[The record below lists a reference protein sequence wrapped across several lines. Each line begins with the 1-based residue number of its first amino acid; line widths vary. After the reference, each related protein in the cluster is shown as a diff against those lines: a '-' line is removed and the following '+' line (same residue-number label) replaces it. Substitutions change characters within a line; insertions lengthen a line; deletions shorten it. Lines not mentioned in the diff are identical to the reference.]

1 MRTVEEVFND
11 RTCYKFSNK
20 EVSAQLLQKIYD
32 TMKLGPTSANCCPLR
47 ILFVT
52 SSQEREKLAACAM
65 DANAERIKACPVI
78 AIFAYDMKFYEL
90 LPKLF
95 PHNIGMKD
103 YFSSD
108 PEIIASNAMRN
119 STLQAAYFI
128 MIARSHGLDC
138 GPMSGFNAEA
148 VKENYYD
155 GKYYKV
161 KILCNIG
168 YREGAN
174 EYPRSP
180 RLEFAEACK
189 II

>member
-11 RTCYKFSNK
+11 RTCYKFSQK
-20 EVSAQLLQKIYD
+20 EVSQELVKQIYD

-47 ILFVT
+47 IIFVT
-52 SSQEREKLAACAM
+52 SQEQREKLAKCAM
-65 DANAERIKACPVI
+65 DANAERIRACPVTV
-78 AIFAYDMKFYEL
+78 IFAYDMKFYEL

-119 STLQAAYFI
+119 STLQAAYFM
-128 MIARSHGLDC
+128 MIARSHNLAC
-138 GPMSGFNAEA
+138 GPMSGFDANAINEQFLA
-148 VKENYYD
+148 GTD
-155 GKYYKV
+155 YKV
-161 KILCNIG
+161 NFLCNIG
-168 YREGAN
+168 YREGRN
-174 EYPRSP
+174 EYPKSP
-180 RLEFAEACK
+180 RLEFDEACT